1 MARDSTRSVHEAEP
15 IDKESGSIITPI
27 YQTAT
32 FGFAEAAEVPKA
44 VHGESGKYVYTRW
57 DNPTTARLERK
68 LAALEHAEDSAFF
81 SSGMAAISTSVL
93 SFVKKGDHVVA
104 IRDLY
109 GESFKLMNEV
119 LPCSV
124 IIS

>member
-1 MARDSTRSVHEAEP
+1 MTGDSTKSVHEAEAL
-15 IDKESGSIITPI
+15 DEESGSIITPI

-32 FGFAEAAEVPKA
+32 FGFSEAAEVSRA

-68 LAALEHAEDSAFF
+68 LASFEHAEDAAFF

-93 SFVKKGDHVVA
+93 TFVREGDHVVA